1 MCTGTGDVRDLISSW
16 GGEMTQYHMQQGN
29 SQDMWLFALLAVS
42 ALATSNAS
50 VKVINKRV
58 YMNPKENHQIANHG
72 QDLLEE
78 QL

>member
-42 ALATSNAS
+42 AIATSNAS
-50 VKVINKRV
+50 VNVKVRNNSVELFLI
-58 YMNPKENHQIANHG
+58 G
-72 QDLLEE
+72 FTG
-78 QL
+78 

>member
-42 ALATSNAS
+42 AIATSNAS
-50 VKVINKRV
+50 VNVKVRNNSVELFLIG
-58 YMNPKENHQIANHG
+58 ITG
-72 QDLLEE
+72 
-78 QL
+78 